1 MKNFPMSQIGEQ
13 EISRLIIG
21 GNPFGGGSH
30 FSNAKNRWLRRLLT
44 DDAIVAMFEKCEEEG
59 INTFL
64 GRGDDQI
71 FRVMN
76 KFEEKHGRRFNWLV
90 QTAPERGPHGGRHP
104 MNRKPKASVN
114 EVNTPTSIHE
124 IAQHKPI
131 GIYIQGSSVTDQL
144 LNLEERKIEHV
155 REWLELIRSYG
166 ILAGVGSHN
175 HRTIDICEERGYNP
189 DFYMITLNSLG
200 LYCSGAPESISQSIK
215 STKKP
220 VLAFKI
226 MAAGRI
232 PPDEAFKLALN
243 CIKNTDFIVV
253 GMAFPEEIEENAE
266 LVRKLTRSET

>member
-1 MKNFPMSQIGEQ
+1 MKNFPMSQIGKH

-44 DDAIVAMFEKCEEEG
+44 DDAIVEMFEKCEEEG

-64 GRGDDQI
+64 GRGDDHI

-90 QTAPERGPHGGRHP
+90 QTAPERGPYDGRTP
-104 MNRKPKASVN
+104 M
-114 EVNTPTSIHE
+114 NTPTSIRE
-124 IAQHKPI
+124 IAQHKPT

-144 LNLEERKIEHV
+144 LNLEERNIEHV
-155 REWLELIRSYG
+155 QEWLELIRSYG
-166 ILAGVGSHN
+166 VLAGIGSHN

-200 LYCSGAPESISQSIK
+200 LYCSGSPEDISTSIK
-215 STKKP
+215 STEKP

-243 CIKNTDFIVV
+243 CIKDKDFIVV
-253 GMAFPEEIEENAE
+253 GMAFPEEVEENAE
-266 LVRKLTRSET
+266 LVRKFTRRET